1 LVATLAFTLIQLPF
15 AASSASAET
24 PTNLFANPVIATG
37 KGFEIKRSQL
47 DDAYVDYSASTAA
60 KGSSIPDA
68 DRPLIRSNLL
78 DHLIIDQLLLQKA
91 SADDKSKTQKM
102 VDDAIA
108 EARTNSPEAFE
119 AQVKATGM
127 TLDQM
132 RSRAIEEQLCRR
144 VLIRETTNGITVP
157 DAEVKKFYDDNP
169 SDFAMP
175 ERAHVAHILISTLDP
190 VTQAPLPPDQKKEK
204 EKQAKD
210 IKSRAEKGEDF
221 AKLAKQYS
229 DDPGSKDKGGE
240 YTFAQNHQMVPEF
253 EAAAFSLKT
262 NQISD
267 LVETRYGYH
276 IIKLIEKL
284 PASKE
289 QFADASEKI
298 HEYLVGQ
305 QAEKALP
312 AYLEKLKADG
322 GVKILD
328 QGDGNGAADKWTTPV
343 K

>member
-1 LVATLAFTLIQLPF
+1 
-15 AASSASAET
+15 
-24 PTNLFANPVIATG
+24 
-37 KGFEIKRSQL
+37 
-47 DDAYVDYSASTAA
+47 
-60 KGSSIPDA
+60 
-68 DRPLIRSNLL
+68 
-78 DHLIIDQLLLQKA
+78 
-91 SADDKSKTQKM
+91 
-102 VDDAIA
+102 
-108 EARTNSPEAFE
+108 
-119 AQVKATGM
+119 
-127 TLDQM
+127 
-132 RSRAIEEQLCRR
+132 
-144 VLIRETTNGITVP
+144 
-157 DAEVKKFYDDNP
+157 
-169 SDFAMP
+169 
-175 ERAHVAHILISTLDP
+175 
-190 VTQAPLPPDQKKEK
+190 
-204 EKQAKD
+204 
-210 IKSRAEKGEDF
+210 
-221 AKLAKQYS
+221 
-229 DDPGSKDKGGE
+229 
-240 YTFAQNHQMVPEF
+240 MVPEF

>member
-1 LVATLAFTLIQLPF
+1 MISNKMIQPVLVATLAFTLIQLPF

-175 ERAHVAHILISTLDP
+175 EARSRGAHPDFDAGSRDSGTVAAGPEEGEGKASQGH
-190 VTQAPLPPDQKKEK
+190 KEP
-204 EKQAKD
+204 
-210 IKSRAEKGEDF
+210 R
-221 AKLAKQYS
+221 
-229 DDPGSKDKGGE
+229 
-240 YTFAQNHQMVPEF
+240 
-253 EAAAFSLKT
+253 
-262 NQISD
+262 
-267 LVETRYGYH
+267 
-276 IIKLIEKL
+276 
-284 PASKE
+284 
-289 QFADASEKI
+289 
-298 HEYLVGQ
+298 
-305 QAEKALP
+305 
-312 AYLEKLKADG
+312 
-322 GVKILD
+322 
-328 QGDGNGAADKWTTPV
+328 
-343 K
+343 